1 MGVRNFAADKEAA
14 TQWARQLLARED
26 WVILDTETTG
36 LHDAE
41 VVDIAIVNPK
51 GEPIVNTLI
60 CPTISIPA
68 EASNIHGLFDADV
81 ADAPTF
87 LKIYPDL
94 LSAIVGKEVVI
105 YNADFDTRILNEV
118 CRLHGLKPPS
128 LPFVP
133 PARVSCAMRAYAMWV
148 GEWSDRRGSYRWQKL
163 DGGNH
168 RALGDCLATLQL
180 IQKMAA
186 IP

>member
-1 MGVRNFAADKEAA
+1 VTAIGVRNFVADKEAA
-14 TQWARQLLARED
+14 TQWARQLLTRED

-36 LHDAE
+36 LHNAE

-51 GEPIVNTLI
+51 GEPIVDTLV
-60 CPTISIPA
+60 CPTLSIPQ
-68 EASNIHGLFDADV
+68 EVSDIHGLFDADV

-87 LKIYPDL
+87 PEIYPL
-94 LSAIVGKEVVI
+94 I
-105 YNADFDTRILNEV
+105 
-118 CRLHGLKPPS
+118 PPS
-128 LPFVP
+128 
-133 PARVSCAMRAYAMWV
+133 RVSCAMKAYAMWV
-148 GEWSDRRGSYRWQKL
+148 GEWSDRRGSYKWQRL
-163 DGGNH
+163 TGGNH